1 MGLNA
6 LPGDMLEIVFGEAED
21 VVIVAPY
28 IKADAL
34 SRVLANVGTDIS
46 LVCVTR
52 WQIQDIAMGASDVEC
67 RIIVNE
73 FGGVFKLH
81 PTLHAKYYRADE
93 KVLVGSA
100 NLTYSALGW
109 SSGPNLEIL
118 CTAGVDFDANAFE
131 QQLLHDS
138 REISNKE
145 FARWQS
151 IESIGFQDALL
162 SVSNSPHLNTWR
174 PITRDPEN
182 FLLAYRG
189 LTDDIA
195 STDEQ
200 QAALQDLDA
209 LQVPVGL
216 TDEQVENWVSRCLLA
231 SQFVQKVLQMQN
243 VDVTAATNSLA
254 NTYNLNITDARR
266 STETV
271 QIWHRFLMSD
281 QSG

>member
-1 MGLNA
+1 MVDA
-6 LPGDMLEIVFGEAED
+6 PPGDILKGVCREAKD
-21 VVIVAPY
+21 IVIVAPY

-34 SRVLANVGTDIS
+34 SRVLSDIDVEVS
-46 LVCVTR
+46 LICVTR

-67 RIIVNE
+67 RTIVKE

-109 SSGPNLEIL
+109 SSEPNLEIL
-118 CTAGVDFDANAFE
+118 CTAGADFDANAFE
-131 QQLLHDS
+131 QLLLHDS

-162 SVSNSPHLNTWR
+162 SVSNSPHLNTWH

-209 LQVPVGL
+209 LQVPVDL

-243 VDVTAATNSLA
+243 VDVIAATNSLA

>member
-1 MGLNA
+1 MGLDA
-6 LPGDMLEIVFGEAED
+6 LSGDILERIFGEAEE
-21 VVIVAPY
+21 VVIAAPY
-28 IKADAL
+28 IKANAL
-34 SRVLANVGTDIS
+34 SRVLANVSAGIS
-46 LVCVTR
+46 PVCVTR
-52 WQIQDIAMGASDVEC
+52 WQVQDIAMGASDVEC
-67 RIIVNE
+67 RTIVNE

-109 SSGPNLEIL
+109 SAEPNLEIL
-118 CTAGVDFDANAFE
+118 STAGADFDANAFE
-131 QQLLHDS
+131 QQLLDDS

-162 SVSNSPHLNTWR
+162 SASKSSHFDKWCPL
-174 PITRDPEN
+174 TRNPEN
-182 FLLAYRG
+182 FLLAYKG
-189 LTDDIA
+189 LIDDVA

-209 LQVPVGL
+209 LQVPVDL

-231 SQFVQKVLQMQN
+231 SQFVQAVLQMQN
-243 VDVTAATNSLA
+243 VDVIAATNSLA
-254 NTYNLNITDARR
+254 NTYNLNVTDARR
-266 STETV
+266 SIETV

-281 QSG
+281 

>member
-1 MGLNA
+1 MS
-6 LPGDMLEIVFGEAED
+6 GDILERILGEAKD
-21 VVIVAPY
+21 VVIAAPY
-28 IKADAL
+28 IKSNAL
-34 SRVLANVGTDIS
+34 SRVLANVGAGIS
-46 LVCVTR
+46 LICVTR
-52 WQIQDIAMGASDVEC
+52 WQIRDIAMGASDVEC
-67 RIIVNE
+67 RTIVKE

-100 NLTYSALGW
+100 NLTYSALSW
-109 SSGPNLEIL
+109 SAEPNLEIL
-118 CTAGVDFDANAFE
+118 CTAGADFDANAFE
-131 QQLLHDS
+131 QQLLDDS

-145 FARWQS
+145 FARWQA

-162 SVSNSPHLNTWR
+162 PVSESSHLDTWR
-174 PITRDPEN
+174 PLTRTPEN

-189 LTDDIA
+189 MIDDIA

-209 LQVPVGL
+209 LQVPVDL
-216 TDEQVENWVSRCLLA
+216 TDEQVENWLSRCLLA
-231 SQFVQKVLQMQN
+231 SQFVQTVLQMQN

-254 NTYNLNITDARR
+254 NTYNLNVTDARR
-266 STETV
+266 SVETV

-281 QSG
+281 

>member
-6 LPGDMLEIVFGEAED
+6 LSGDILERIFREAED
-21 VVIVAPY
+21 IVIAAPY
-28 IKADAL
+28 IKANAL
-34 SRVLANVGTDIS
+34 SRVLANASAGIS

-52 WQIQDIAMGASDVEC
+52 WQVQDIAMGTSDVEC
-67 RIIVNE
+67 RTIVNE
-73 FGGVFKLH
+73 FGGVFELH

-109 SSGPNLEIL
+109 SAEPNLEIL
-118 CTAGVDFDANAFE
+118 CTAGTDFDANAFE
-131 QQLLHDS
+131 QQLLDDS

-162 SVSNSPHLNTWR
+162 SGGNSPHLNTWR
-174 PITRDPEN
+174 PITRNPEN
-182 FLLAYRG
+182 FLLAYKG
-189 LTDDIA
+189 LIDDIA
-195 STDEQ
+195 SPDEQ
-200 QAALQDLDA
+200 QAALQDLET
-209 LQVPVGL
+209 LQVPVDL
-216 TDEQVENWVSRCLLA
+216 TDEQVENWVSRCLLT
-231 SQFVQKVLQMQN
+231 SQFVQTVLQMQN
-243 VDVTAATNSLA
+243 VDVIAAANSLA

-271 QIWHRFLMSD
+271 QIWHKFLMSD